1 MLHVDY
7 YDYFYIRQS
16 HHELTIGHVTLQRT
30 APEIVALWSAI
41 CVMEMCACVTAVG
54 GLYSYTYIYRVIRS
68 APVEFTWF
76 VRFRASSIKSASIE
90 TAFESKFSEQ
100 TAGDERT
107 NHTKG
112 KTKKISHT
120 QILKRIACNVID
132 VVCCKV

>member
-54 GLYSYTYIYRVIRS
+54 GLYSYTYIY
-68 APVEFTWF
+68 P
-76 VRFRASSIKSASIE
+76 
-90 TAFESKFSEQ
+90 FEGS
-100 TAGDERT
+100 
-107 NHTKG
+107 
-112 KTKKISHT
+112 
-120 QILKRIACNVID
+120 NVGINVGVALGIVD
-132 VVCCKV
+132 GCLLG

>member
-1 MLHVDY
+1 MLMLHVDY
-7 YDYFYIRQS
+7 YDYCYIRQS

-30 APEIVALWSAI
+30 APDIVALWSAI

-54 GLYSYTYIYRVIRS
+54 VLYSYTYIYRVIRS

-76 VRFRASSIKSASIE
+76 VRFRASSIE
-90 TAFESKFSEQ
+90 TAFESKFPEQ
-100 TAGDERT
+100 TAGDE
-107 NHTKG
+107 
-112 KTKKISHT
+112 ISHT